1 MDLTAPSQRSERNP
15 MQNLAVHWHEGL
27 FLRPHHLQAWD
38 RHWQESQAA
47 SSRWQNPYSYGL
59 ASISI
64 NADALALGFFQLDGV
79 RAKMPEGT
87 LVELAVGESTERVD
101 LRAGFAV
108 SGATPS
114 TSETSDAAHET
125 IPVGGGDSVDVFLA
139 VPRLQLG
146 VSNVAEGD
154 QAEGARFRQLQIHVP
169 DETDG
174 ASVEPVLFRR
184 VNAVLKLST
193 EDLTGYDVLRI
204 ARVKRGTV
212 GGAIAELDERYVPPL
227 MDCAAWSQMRQRFL
241 RPIHDMMMLKIE
253 LLSQL
258 VNDRSVRMDA
268 EQPGDLQRI
277 LMLQTLNQAAAV
289 LGVLNQSS
297 GVHPWNAYVELSR
310 VAGGLDLF
318 GETRSLQAIA
328 AYDHDA
334 IGPLFQELRRRIES
348 RIAAVGQNAYQQRFF
363 IGAGL
368 GMQVSLDPQWLT
380 SDWQCVLGVRRG
392 KLSAAGLDKLLS
404 PGFLDWKM
412 GSARQVETLY
422 SKRAMGLELKPLREV
437 PRVLPSQSDWSFFEI
452 SGRGPAWTDVLD
464 TGTIALRIREQ
475 LIDDPQKLAGNQ
487 TLKVRMD
494 AHTTSLQF
502 AIFAT
507 KRSDSV

>member
-1 MDLTAPSQRSERNP
+1 

-87 LVELAVGESTERVD
+87 LVELAVGETTERVD

-108 SGATPS
+108 SGVASSSPGASGLGS
-114 TSETSDAAHET
+114 TASGASSFEAES
-125 IPVGGGDSVDVFLA
+125 IPVNGGDSVDVFLA

-154 QAEGARFRQLQIHVP
+154 QADGARFRQLQIHVP

-184 VNAVLKLST
+184 VNAVLKLSS

-212 GGAIAELDERYVPPL
+212 GGAIAEMDDRYVPPL
-227 MDCAAWSQMRQRFL
+227 MDCAAWPQMRQRLL

-297 GVHPWNAYVELSR
+297 GVHPWTAYVELSR

-318 GETRSLQAIA
+318 GDSRSLQAIA

-334 IGPLFQELRRRIES
+334 IGPLFSELRRRIES
-348 RIAAVGQNAYQQRFF
+348 RITSVGVNAYQQRFF
-363 IGAGL
+363 IGSGL

-392 KLSAAGLDKLLS
+392 KLSAAGLDNLLS

-422 SKRAMGLELKPLREV
+422 SKRAMGLELKPMREV
-437 PRVLPSQSDWSFFEI
+437 PRVLPSQSDWSFYEI
-452 SGRGPAWTDVLD
+452 RGRGPAWTDVLD

-475 LIDDPQKLAGNQ
+475 LIDDPQRLAGNQ

-494 AHTTSLQF
+494 GHTASLQF

-507 KRSDSV
+507 KQSESAS